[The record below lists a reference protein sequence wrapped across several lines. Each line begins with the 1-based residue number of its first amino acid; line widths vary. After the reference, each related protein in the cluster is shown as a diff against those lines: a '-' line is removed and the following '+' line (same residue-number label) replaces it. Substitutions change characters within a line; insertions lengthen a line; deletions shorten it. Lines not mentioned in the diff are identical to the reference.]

1 MIKSYNMNREKMS
14 TNTSR
19 GIDFAKSDHK
29 MDQCH
34 NEEAKS
40 YLGGLEEN
48 DRSVC
53 KGKWGLK

>member
-1 MIKSYNMNREKMS
+1 MNREKMS

-19 GIDFAKSDHK
+19 GIGFAKSEYK

-34 NEEAKS
+34 YEEAKS
-40 YLGGLEEN
+40 YLSRLEEN

-53 KGKWGLK
+53 KSKWGLK